1 MSNRTETLV
10 NLQRERLAP
19 TEFPAKTD
27 SQFLSV
33 RHRENY
39 EIQEKQKKFHPFTL
53 IELLV
58 VIAIIAILAGMLL
71 PALNK
76 AREKARAAQC
86 ISNLKQIGLAYTIYL
101 DAHNDFYPT
110 AHNGEKWWQDMFIAD
125 YGCSEKVFICPSE
138 ISKYSSTQQKSYHYG
153 HPINILGGFGNEGG
167 IHANRNLSLL
177 TQKGAN
183 AATIIS
189 TGAVP
194 TVSADDGSNKHPDMP
209 NAGAPYIDRPDSGK
223 YYPESKNCYFYA
235 PYARHGKKANALF
248 FDLHVEAIG
257 AAQLIDWR
265 SWCPFINSGGTW
277 SVK

>member
-10 NLQRERLAP
+10 RLQRERFAISK
-19 TEFPAKTD
+19 FPATD
-27 SQFLSV
+27 LQFPSIL
-33 RHRENY
+33 HRKNHER
-39 EIQEKQKKFHPFTL
+39 QEKQKIFHPFTL

-86 ISNLKQIGLAYTIYL
+86 ISNLKQIGLGYAMYL
-101 DAHNDFYPT
+101 DANNDFYPT
-110 AHNGEKWWQDMFIAD
+110 ANNGSQWWQDMFIAD

-153 HPINILGGFGNEGG
+153 HPVNILGGFGHEGG
-167 IHANRNLSLL
+167 VHAYRNMTLL
-177 TQKGAN
+177 AQKGADS
-183 AATIIS
+183 ATIIS

-194 TVSADDGSNKHPDMP
+194 KVSADDGSNKHTDMP
-209 NAGAPYIDRPDSGK
+209 NDGAPYIAMPDSGR
-223 YYPESKNCYFYA
+223 YYPDSQNCYFYA
-235 PYARHGKKANALF
+235 PYARHSNKANALF

-257 AAQLIDWR
+257 AAQLIDWH
-265 SWCPFINSGGTW
+265 SWSPFINSGGTW